1 MMTDRKRERNRNR
14 NVALLDGA
22 MLVQEA
28 SFIQRLPALV
38 AAFDTA
44 NAGERDDSGCECDRC
59 APPHTLAPP
68 WWW

>member
-1 MMTDRKRERNRNR
+1 MADRKRERNRR

-22 MLVQEA
+22 MQAQEIA
-28 SFIQRLPALV
+28 FVQRLPALV
-38 AAFDTA
+38 AEFDAA
-44 NAGERDDSGCECDRC
+44 NVGERDDSGCECDRC